1 MPELRVDVSDLKSE
15 SSNLIKELVVF
26 LEEKAN
32 VKVETIANEII
43 VKGEEEA
50 ISRKSLRALLKDF
63 LQKVGVKGKVKK
75 GKGKNLI
82 ITKSKGKPIFCGSD
96 GEWKDE
102 LEKRLQTDDKIVLLA
117 LGDVKYEVLG
127 YLNKRK
133 DIEILKLE
141 TRHMKK
147 REKGT
152 GLKAIVRSRANP
164 TTFRSC
170 NRLYIQ
176 VFTQFMP

>member
-1 MPELRVDVSDLKSE
+1 VPELRVDVSDLKSE
-15 SSNLIKELVVF
+15 SSNLIKELAIF

-43 VKGEEEA
+43 VKGEEET
-50 ISRKSLRALLKDF
+50 ISRKCLRALLKDF

-82 ITKSKGKPIFCGSD
+82 VTKSKGKPIFCGSD
-96 GEWKDE
+96 GEWKVE
-102 LEKRLQTDDKIVLLA
+102 LEQRLRKDAEIVLLV
-117 LGDVKYEVLG
+117 LGDVKYEVLS

-141 TRHMKK
+141 TRQMKK
-147 REKGT
+147 RDKGT
-152 GLKAIVRSRANP
+152 GLKAIVRSRSKPDN
-164 TTFRSC
+164 
-170 NRLYIQ
+170 LQ
-176 VFTQFMP
+176 KL